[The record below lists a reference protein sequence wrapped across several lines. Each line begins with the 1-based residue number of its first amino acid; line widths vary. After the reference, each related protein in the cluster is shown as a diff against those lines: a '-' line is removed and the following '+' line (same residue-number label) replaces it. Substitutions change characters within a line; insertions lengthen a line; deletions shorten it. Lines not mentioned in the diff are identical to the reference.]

1 MGWKSIFSLR
11 ICKSLSCSQES
22 LSKLRLKS
30 QHRSTHHHHQNLHLL
45 PLVYFLRNHSILQ
58 MGIYCLSVLSLSI
71 LTADSIVT
79 SNSHLAKQNGNK
91 GPVDGSF
98 NELLEGLRFCIFG
111 SLVMDL
117 ALDYW
122 LLILKSEFAGFCFIF
137 ETGSIFLTPYISI
150 FQSCFIIL

>member
-30 QHRSTHHHHQNLHLL
+30 QHRSTRHHHQNLHLL
-45 PLVYFLRNHSILQ
+45 PLVYFLRNHSILHMIRTTQ
-58 MGIYCLSVLSLSI
+58 SAGSSHLLRCRKMGIYCLSVLSLSI
-71 LTADSIVT
+71 LRADSIVT

-91 GPVDGSF
+91 GLVDGSF

-117 ALDYW
+117 ALDY
-122 LLILKSEFAGFCFIF
+122 
-137 ETGSIFLTPYISI
+137 
-150 FQSCFIIL
+150 